1 MPYNS
6 EQLEFLYKIQP
17 TRPEMLVDGPTV
29 DEEQLVDEHFEYL
42 RDLTGKGVVLL
53 AGRTQNIDPTC
64 FGIVIFRAATIA
76 EARALMEAD
85 PAVQRGIFRA
95 ELYPFAIALA
105 GVLPEM
111 KFG

>member
-1 MPYNS
+1 MPYHS

-29 DEEQLVDEHFEYL
+29 DEERLVYDHFEYL
-42 RDLTGKGVVLL
+42 CDLTRKGVVLL
-53 AGRTQNIDPTC
+53 AGRTQNTDPTC
-64 FGIVIFRAATIA
+64 FGIVIFRAADIA
-76 EARALMEAD
+76 GARALMEAD
-85 PAVQRGIFRA
+85 PAVHAGVFCA

-105 GVLPEM
+105 GVLPET